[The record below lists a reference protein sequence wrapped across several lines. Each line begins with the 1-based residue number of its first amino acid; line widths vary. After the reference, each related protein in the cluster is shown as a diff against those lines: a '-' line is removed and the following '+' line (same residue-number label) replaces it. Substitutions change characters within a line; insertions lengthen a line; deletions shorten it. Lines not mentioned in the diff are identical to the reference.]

1 MECRWLRQGGTS
13 ELLIFFNGWGMD
25 ERIGEHLL
33 ANSLETG
40 WISDMLICYN
50 YSALQINADVMEQ
63 IKRYKQRR
71 LIAWSFGVWA
81 AQQIALPQVA
91 QAIAINGT
99 LHPIDAEKGIRAE
112 VFQATL
118 AGWSEDNRHRFNRRM
133 CGSSEALALFT
144 TIASNRSANDQQQE
158 LARLQQHV
166 QAANTTAINWEC
178 WSYSHAILGGRDLIF
193 PLQQQKAAWAGT
205 PQTIIADMPHF
216 PFLHFT
222 TIQELLA
229 CLSR

>member
-1 MECRWLRQGGTS
+1 MECRWLRQES
-13 ELLIFFNGWGMD
+13 ADELLIFFNGWGMD

-40 WISDMLICYN
+40 WIGDMLICYN
-50 YSALQINADVMEQ
+50 YSALRFDNDVMEQ
-63 IKRYKQRR
+63 VKRYKQRR

-81 AQQIALPQVA
+81 AQQIALPPMA
-91 QAIAINGT
+91 QAVAINGT

-118 AGWSEDNRHRFNRRM
+118 AGWSEENRHRFNRRM

-144 TIASNRSANDQQQE
+144 SIAPNRSANNQQQE

-166 QAANTTAINWEC
+166 QATTTTARNWN
-178 WSYSHAILGGRDLIF
+178 YSHAILGERDLIF

-205 PQTIIADMPHF
+205 PQTIIDDMPHF